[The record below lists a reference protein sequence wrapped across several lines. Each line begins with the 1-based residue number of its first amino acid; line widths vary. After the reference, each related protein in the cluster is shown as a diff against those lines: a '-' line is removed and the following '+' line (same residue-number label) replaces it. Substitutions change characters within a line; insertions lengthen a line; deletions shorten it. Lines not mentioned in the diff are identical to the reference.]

1 MLIKIILNE
10 KEDDS
15 FVKGEKGHGSNSI
28 LSLSPSPPTI
38 IFNNVTNIQKE
49 G

>member
-1 MLIKIILNE
+1 MLNE

-15 FVKGEKGHGSNSI
+15 FMKGEKGHGSNLI
-28 LSLSPSPPTI
+28 LSLGPSPPSITL
-38 IFNNVTNIQKE
+38 NDVVNIQKV